1 MDVLERI
8 LGKKIIAIIRGF
20 KLDETLKTAD
30 AVAAGGLGLL
40 EVPFDQRRP
49 LAYTTDKIKAL
60 ADRYQD
66 GQVLV
71 GAGTVLTVG
80 QVRAAR
86 EAGAAYII
94 TPTSREDV
102 IKETKALGMT
112 AMPGAMTPSEI
123 EQCYRWGA
131 DIVKVFPSDHL
142 GRGIS
147 GRCRDHC
154 HIYPWPRWEAWTWI
168 IYLTFLRPAPAV
180 WGLAGI

>member
-71 GAGTVLTVG
+71 GAGTVPVSYTHLDVYKR
-80 QVRAAR
+80 QV
-86 EAGAAYII
+86 
-94 TPTSREDV
+94 P
-102 IKETKALGMT
+102 
-112 AMPGAMTPSEI
+112 
-123 EQCYRWGA
+123 
-131 DIVKVFPSDHL
+131 
-142 GRGIS
+142 GRGVHGNPA
-147 GRCRDHC
+147 GRCGR
-154 HIYPWPRWEAWTWI
+154 
-168 IYLTFLRPAPAV
+168 
-180 WGLAGI
+180 AGESPSHH

>member
-80 QVRAAR
+80 QVRAASVQ
-86 EAGAAYII
+86 A
-94 TPTSREDV
+94 
-102 IKETKALGMT
+102 
-112 AMPGAMTPSEI
+112 
-123 EQCYRWGA
+123 
-131 DIVKVFPSDHL
+131 HL
-142 GRGIS
+142 SSFHIS
-147 GRCRDHC
+147 LAT
-154 HIYPWPRWEAWTWI
+154 IFSFI
-168 IYLTFLRPAPAV
+168 FMYLHSKDL
-180 WGLAGI
+180 

>member
-1 MDVLERI
+1 MDVLEQI
-8 LGKKIIAIIRGF
+8 LGKKIIAIIRGL

-40 EVPFDQRRP
+40 EVPFDQRQP

-66 GQVLV
+66 GQVLL

-94 TPTSREDV
+94 TPH
-102 IKETKALGMT
+102 
-112 AMPGAMTPSEI
+112 PGRT
-123 EQCYRWGA
+123 
-131 DIVKVFPSDHL
+131 
-142 GRGIS
+142 
-147 GRCRDHC
+147 
-154 HIYPWPRWEAWTWI
+154 
-168 IYLTFLRPAPAV
+168 
-180 WGLAGI
+180 